1 MSFKSLRLLAAVAA
15 SMALLSALPAS
26 AAEKVSLRL
35 KWLAQAQFAGFYVAK
50 AKGFYDQAGLDLTIN
65 PGGPNLN
72 VETLVASGN
81 DTFGLA
87 GGTETVLLAR
97 EKGLPLVCI
106 GVTVQKTPFTYV
118 TYKDSGITKVQDFAG
133 KKVATWF
140 TGTQYTLYS
149 MLAAGGV
156 KQSDLTIVPQSG
168 SMAPFVE
175 KQFDVA
181 AATYYNELN
190 TLKEQ
195 GLGDKL
201 TLIKPD
207 DYGVVVQQDT
217 VLVSE
222 KYRNEKP
229 QQVQAFMNATVKGLE
244 VRAAEQEGGHR
255 HHHGRLAEPE
265 PTAPGSHARRVRE
278 AGEGR
283 QGRHRRHPG
292 HRPAGRRQDAAA
304 ARGLQGAEG
313 AGRPV
318 QGLRRELLDAGAG
331 RRQEVLSRIATP

>member
-1 MSFKSLRLLAAVAA
+1 MSFKSLRLLTAVAA

-118 TYKDSGITKVQDFAG
+118 AYKDSGITKVQDFAG

-149 MLAAGGV
+149 MLASAGV
-156 KQSDLTIVPQSG
+156 KQTDLTIVPQSG

-201 TLIKPD
+201 VLIKPD

-229 QQVQAFMNATVKGLE
+229 QQVQAFMNATVKGWKYALQNKKE
-244 VRAAEQEGGHR
+244 AIDIIMAASPSLNRPHQEAMLDEFEKLVKAGKGGTD
-255 HHHGRLAEPE
+255 GILAIDL
-265 PTAPGSHARRVRE
+265 PTVEKMQTQLVGYKALKAPADLSKAYDPSFWTQV
-278 AGEGR
+278 
-283 QGRHRRHPG
+283 
-292 HRPAGRRQDAAA
+292 PAADKKF
-304 ARGLQGAEG
+304 
-313 AGRPV
+313 
-318 QGLRRELLDAGAG
+318 
-331 RRQEVLSRIATP
+331 

>member
-1 MSFKSLRLLAAVAA
+1 MSFKSLRLLAVVAA

-26 AAEKVSLRL
+26 AAEKVSVRL

-149 MLAAGGV
+149 MLASAGV
-156 KQSDLTIVPQSG
+156 KQADLTIVPQSG

-201 TLIKPD
+201 VLIKPD

-229 QQVQAFMNATVKGLE
+229 QQVQAFMNATVKGWKYALQNKKE
-244 VRAAEQEGGHR
+244 AIDIIMAASPSLNRPHQEAMLDEFEKLVKAGKGGSD
-255 HHHGRLAEPE
+255 GILAIDL
-265 PTAPGSHARRVRE
+265 PTVEKMQTQLVGYKALKAPADLSKAYDASFWTQV
-278 AGEGR
+278 
-283 QGRHRRHPG
+283 
-292 HRPAGRRQDAAA
+292 PAADKKF
-304 ARGLQGAEG
+304 
-313 AGRPV
+313 
-318 QGLRRELLDAGAG
+318 
-331 RRQEVLSRIATP
+331 

>member
-149 MLAAGGV
+149 MLASGGV

-229 QQVQAFMNATVKGLE
+229 QQVQAFMNATIKGWKYALQNKKEAIDIVMAASPSLNRPHQEAMLEEFEKLVKAGKGGTDGILAIDLPTVE
-244 VRAAEQEGGHR
+244 KMQTQLVGYKALKAPADLSKAYDASFWTQVPAA
-255 HHHGRLAEPE
+255 
-265 PTAPGSHARRVRE
+265 
-278 AGEGR
+278 
-283 QGRHRRHPG
+283 
-292 HRPAGRRQDAAA
+292 DKKF
-304 ARGLQGAEG
+304 
-313 AGRPV
+313 
-318 QGLRRELLDAGAG
+318 
-331 RRQEVLSRIATP
+331 

>member
-1 MSFKSLRLLAAVAA
+1 MSFKSLRILAAVAS
-15 SMALLSALPAS
+15 SMALLAGMPAS

-72 VETLVASGN
+72 VETLVAAGN

-106 GVTVQKTPFTYV
+106 GVTVQTTPFTYV
-118 TYKDSGITKVQDFAG
+118 TYKDSGITKVKDFAG

-149 MLAAGGV
+149 MLASAGL

-207 DYGVVVQQDT
+207 DYGVIVQQDT

-222 KYRNEKP
+222 KYRSEKP
-229 QQVQAFMNATVKGLE
+229 QQVQAFLTATIKGWKYAL
-244 VRAAEQEGGHR
+244 QNKK
-255 HHHGRLAEPE
+255 
-265 PTAPGSHARRVRE
+265 E
-278 AGEGR
+278 AI
-283 QGRHRRHPG
+283 
-292 HRPAGRRQDAAA
+292 DIVMAAA
-304 ARGLQGAEG
+304 PTLNRPHQEAMLDEFEKLVK
-313 AGRPV
+313 AGKGSTDGILAIDLPTVEKMQTQLVGYKALKAPADLSKAYDPSFWMQVPV
-318 QGLRRELLDAGAG
+318 ADKKF
-331 RRQEVLSRIATP
+331 

>member
-1 MSFKSLRLLAAVAA
+1 MSFKSLRILAAVAS
-15 SMALLSALPAS
+15 SMALLAGMPAS

-72 VETLVASGN
+72 VETLVAAGN

-106 GVTVQKTPFTYV
+106 GVTVQTTPFTYV
-118 TYKDSGITKVQDFAG
+118 TYKDSGITKVKDFAG

-149 MLAAGGV
+149 MLASAGL

-207 DYGVVVQQDT
+207 DYGVIVQQDT

-222 KYRNEKP
+222 KYRSEKP
-229 QQVQAFMNATVKGLE
+229 QQVQAFLTATIKGWKYAL
-244 VRAAEQEGGHR
+244 QNKK
-255 HHHGRLAEPE
+255 
-265 PTAPGSHARRVRE
+265 E
-278 AGEGR
+278 AI
-283 QGRHRRHPG
+283 
-292 HRPAGRRQDAAA
+292 DIIMAAA
-304 ARGLQGAEG
+304 PTLNRPHQEAMLDEFEKLVK
-313 AGRPV
+313 AGKGSTDGILAIDLPTVEKMQAQLVGYKALKAPADLSKAYDPSFWMQVPV
-318 QGLRRELLDAGAG
+318 ADKKF
-331 RRQEVLSRIATP
+331 